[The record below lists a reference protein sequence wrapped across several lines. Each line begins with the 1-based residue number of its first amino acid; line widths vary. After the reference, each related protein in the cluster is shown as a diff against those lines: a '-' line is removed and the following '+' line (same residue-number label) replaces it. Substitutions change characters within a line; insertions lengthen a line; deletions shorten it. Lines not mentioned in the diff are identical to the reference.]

1 MAEKKATKK
10 PTFEEAMARLE
21 EIITAM
27 EQGEAPLEESLAQ
40 FEEGTKLLKQCT
52 TMLEQAEQKVT
63 KLTRSQDGSPREMP
77 FQEAIE

>member
-1 MAEKKATKK
+1 MAQEKAEKAL
-10 PTFEEAMARLE
+10 TFEEAMARLE

-27 EQGEAPLEESLAQ
+27 ERGEAPLEESLAQ

-63 KLTRSQDGSPREMP
+63 LLTKSRDGSPKERP
-77 FQEAIE
+77 FQEAP